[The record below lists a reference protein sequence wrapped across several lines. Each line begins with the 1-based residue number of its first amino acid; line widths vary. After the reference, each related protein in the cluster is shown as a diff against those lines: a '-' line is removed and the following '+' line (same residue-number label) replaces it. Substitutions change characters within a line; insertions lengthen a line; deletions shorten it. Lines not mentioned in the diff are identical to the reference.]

1 MSSEKFLEQIQR
13 AEAEADDILAAAE
26 AKAIDIQNNAVKRA
40 SAIIDDARLLADE
53 ERQKNLAQAET
64 RYREMM
70 QELEQ
75 DRKAPP
81 SYLSPDVRDKAVSAL
96 AERVVSLFGNN

>member
-26 AKAIDIQNNAVKRA
+26 VKAIDIHNDAVQRA
-40 SAIIDDARLLADE
+40 DAIVEDARLLADE
-53 ERQKNLAQAET
+53 ERQKNLAQAEA

-75 DRKAPP
+75 ERKAPL
-81 SYLSPDVRDKAVSAL
+81 SSLSPDVKEKAVNAL
-96 AERVVSLFGNN
+96 AGRIVSLFGNN